1 MSLKCENAVCLET
14 KSCIQQ
20 MLLPKDDATNIFTNF
35 HHDTVLLDLIHLY
48 ELEKGVLGRRGYANV
63 LGVLLVRLITN

>member
-1 MSLKCENAVCLET
+1 MFGNKIMHPTDAVA
-14 KSCIQQ
+14 
-20 MLLPKDDATNIFTNF
+20 KDDATNIFTNF

-48 ELEKGVLGRRGYANV
+48 ELEKEVLGRRGYANV